1 MKILKFFEI
10 YIKKRTKA
18 TNGRY
23 RPCKMTFFQNER
35 RNVLYFQKFPSG
47 IEVYRV

>member
-1 MKILKFFEI
+1 MALVDETSVCHAAQ
-10 YIKKRTKA
+10 TKA

-23 RPCKMTFFQNER
+23 WPCKMTFFQNER
-35 RNVLYFQKFPSG
+35 RNVLYSQKFPSG